1 MNSPADDDSQ
11 PSDSA
16 PHDPLETHF
25 SGTNQDETSPSFKTE
40 GPQLEKTLGDAK
52 QPPELIDPTVY
63 GSLAS
68 PGKPLDIPALVGRY
82 FIIEPLGT
90 GGMGQ
95 VFLAEQ
101 RVPVKRFVALKL
113 IKPGMDSREVL
124 KRFDAERQAL
134 ALMDHPSIAK
144 ILDAGDTADGR
155 PYFAMELVSGKPLT
169 DYCDE
174 HRLNLRQRLDLFVQV
189 CDAVQHAHQ
198 KGVLHRDL
206 KPSNI
211 LVATVDGR
219 AIPKVIDFGLAKAL
233 QTVPGHLDQGVTTKI
248 GQVLGTLKYMSP
260 EQANLDEVDIDTRT
274 DIYALGVILYELLT
288 GTTPLD
294 DASIRGR
301 ALVKLLEIVR
311 TNEPLKPSSRLLSSG
326 QARTLQEKTDDQ
338 AISKKVTEARSTD
351 IRRLRQVLLGDL
363 DWIAMK
369 AIENDRR
376 RRYQTAAGFADDVR
390 RFLTDQ
396 PVLARPPSFLYWM
409 HKSIRRHRLA
419 AASLALIVVCLGA
432 AIFGLAYGFNRS
444 RALAQVERRAR
455 LLSESQRE
463 FEQAFLPRKYQLAE
477 FAYEDIEAL
486 SPLLDSIG
494 NIATEPAQLAK
505 TELLRTYGMAIR
517 TRIENSQATQAELRA
532 ASRELQQFATLLD
545 SAPDA
550 SLNNQLNDLRTALR
564 RRLTNWQTANR
575 LDAIPAATSLMIA
588 EDLAEYVGT
597 RLSFDLNV
605 EDLEALS
612 SFELALW
619 ENDTTGYTLRVATSG
634 ANEARSEGAPSTL
647 TFAESMRTESALTFS
662 LSRGSEILAIEKLR
676 VPLAAT
682 WRVMGEIDA
691 GRIVFQVNGQSLA
704 IRDIFAADSQGS
716 TVRLRGSAQLS
727 PTAVHFEVKQRP
739 EVPSPIETADFLFL
753 AKEQATAA
761 GIYAQ
766 SEALEAQFKLALC
779 RVEQADRT
787 NARQIFAEIFQAPRP
802 ATDDEAIWHLLSGM
816 WLYSLELDA
825 RNYENKQD
833 ILNRLIA
840 TYPGSLSQYLPL
852 VPLRLKTRLLADLR
866 KDGPRWAIALQTETD
881 ILPLRFAVNMDAGNM
896 DAGNSA
902 ELSRRA
908 RATEWRLA
916 DALRATGRLAEAEEI
931 LLSLLRATEDRPADT
946 PRERVALIGDLVWLY
961 IRQEKIAEATRLIE
975 NQVDL
980 SVPNL
985 PIEQAPLL
993 TEHARIDLLS
1003 GDLAAAK
1010 TRMDR
1015 FFALAQ
1021 PAIDSTSTDEAV
1033 GRQSFPL
1040 PHAAF
1045 SDACLVA
1052 GLIASDMGQQQ
1063 EANSLWGRGLRKN
1076 WKFWSEDKQ
1085 DAFGYGH
1092 QLVDFQTSLTHEA
1105 ILHSLTGESRLVD
1118 LQENLRAELAGKRG
1132 GRNDIFMLTQVF
1144 GYDMKMLSTIVKG
1157 MFDVPEI
1164 GKPWRRQMI
1173 LRNVG
1178 FKDYFLRPM
1187 PLLMYR
1193 FVRLQFLANATLS
1206 AAIEREGFEVCQEL
1220 VAMYDNG
1227 QLTETTDFPTILYF
1241 IIGPFSANSIHTIEQ
1256 RYPPRLVGGL
1266 AYLAFKK
1273 AELLNNLKSEEARG
1287 CLRAIAALEGMPQNM
1302 AKEVRDYV
1310 AVEEE

>member
-1 MNSPADDDSQ
+1 MNSPTDDDSQ
-11 PSDSA
+11 PSEPS
-16 PHDPLETHF
+16 PHDPLETHL
-25 SGTNQDETSPSFKTE
+25 NDANPDETSPSFKTV
-40 GPQLEKTLGDAK
+40 GPPLEKTLGDVK

-63 GSLAS
+63 ENLAGT
-68 PGKPLDIPALVGRY
+68 GKTLNVPALVGRY
-82 FIIEPLGT
+82 FILEPLGT

-101 RVPVKRFVALKL
+101 RVPVKRLVALKL
-113 IKPGMDSREVL
+113 IKPGMDTGEVL

-155 PYFAMELVSGKPLT
+155 PYFAMELVRGKPLT

-294 DASIRGR
+294 DASFRGR

-311 TNEPLKPSSRLLSSG
+311 TNEPVKPSSRLLSSG
-326 QARTLQEKTDDQ
+326 QSKTLREKADDQ
-338 AISKKVTEARSTD
+338 AISRKVTEARSTD

-376 RRYQTAAGFADDVR
+376 RRYQTASGFAEDVR

-419 AASLALIVVCLGA
+419 AASLALVVVCLGA

-463 FEQAFLPRKYQLAE
+463 YEQAFLPRKYQLSK
-477 FAYEDIEAL
+477 FDYEDVVAL
-486 SPLLDSIG
+486 SPLLESIG
-494 NIATEPAQLAK
+494 NIATEPAQVAK
-505 TELLRTYGMAIR
+505 TELLRTYAMAIR
-517 TRIENSQATQAELRA
+517 TRIEDSQATQAELQA
-532 ASRELQQFATLLD
+532 ASREIQQFATLLD
-545 SAPDA
+545 SAPGV
-550 SLNNQLNDLRTALR
+550 SLSSQLNDLRSALQ

-575 LDAIPAATSLMIA
+575 LDALPAANSITIK
-588 EDLAEYVGT
+588 EDLAEFVGT

-605 EDLEALS
+605 EDLETLS
-612 SFELALW
+612 FFELALL
-619 ENDTTGYTLRVATSG
+619 EDDTSSYTFRVATSA
-634 ANEARSEGAPSTL
+634 ANIARSDNAPSTL

-662 LSRGSEILAIEKLR
+662 ISRGSEILAIERLQI
-676 VPLAAT
+676 PLAAT
-682 WRVMGEIDA
+682 WRVVGEIDA
-691 GRIVFQVNGQSLA
+691 GRIIFQVNGQTLSL
-704 IRDIFAADSQGS
+704 RDIFAADSQG
-716 TVRLRGSAQLS
+716 TAVRLRGSTQFS
-727 PTAVHFEVKQRP
+727 PESLLFEVKQRP
-739 EVPSPIETADFLFL
+739 EVPSTIETADFLFL
-753 AKEQATAA
+753 AKEQTAA
-761 GIYAQ
+761 AAIYAQ
-766 SEALEAQFKLALC
+766 SDALEAQFKLGLC
-779 RVEQADRT
+779 RFEQADRT
-787 NARQIFAEIFQAPRP
+787 NARRIFAEIFQAPRP
-802 ATDDEAIWHLLSGM
+802 AADDEAIWHLLSGM
-816 WLYSLELDA
+816 WLYSLELAA
-825 RNYENKQD
+825 RNYESKQD
-833 ILNRLIA
+833 TLNRLIA

-852 VPLRLKTRLLADLR
+852 VPLRLKTILLADLR

-881 ILPLRFAVNMDAGNM
+881 ILPLRFAVNM

-931 LLSLLRATEDRPADT
+931 LLSLIGATEDRPADT
-946 PRERVALIGDLVWLY
+946 TRERVALIGDLSWLY
-961 IRQEKIAEATRLIE
+961 IRQQKMAAATQLIE
-975 NQVDL
+975 SQVDL
-980 SVPNL
+980 TVPDL
-985 PIEQAPLL
+985 PIDQAPLL
-993 TEHARIDLLS
+993 TERARLDILS
-1003 GDLAAAK
+1003 GDLDSAK
-1010 TRMDR
+1010 TRMER
-1015 FFALAQ
+1015 FFVLVQ
-1021 PAIDSTSTDEAV
+1021 QAIDSTATNADTV
-1033 GRQSFPL
+1033 QQPFPL

-1052 GLIASDMGQQQ
+1052 GLIASDRGEPQ
-1063 EANSLWGRGLRKN
+1063 EAVSYWERGLRKN
-1076 WKFWSEDKQ
+1076 WPFWNADKP

-1105 ILHSLTGESRLVD
+1105 ILHSLTGESRLED

-1132 GRNDIFMLTQVF
+1132 GRNDIFLLTQVF
-1144 GYDMKMLSTIVKG
+1144 GYEMKLLSTIVQG

-1164 GKPWRRQMI
+1164 GEPWRRQMI
-1173 LRNVG
+1173 LRNVA

-1193 FVRLQFLANATLS
+1193 FVRLQFLPDADLS
-1206 AAIEREGFEVCQEL
+1206 AAIEREGFEACQAL

-1227 QLTETTDFPTILYF
+1227 QLTETIDFPTIIVF
-1241 IIGPFSANSIHTIEQ
+1241 IMGPFSESAIDTIEK
-1256 RYPPRLVGGL
+1256 RYPPRVAGAL
-1266 AYLAFKK
+1266 AYLVFKR
-1273 AELLNNLKSEEARG
+1273 AEMLNNLKSEEAQR
-1287 CLRAIAALEGMPQNM
+1287 CLRAIAALEDMPPNM
-1302 AKEVRDYV
+1302 ANEVSNYV